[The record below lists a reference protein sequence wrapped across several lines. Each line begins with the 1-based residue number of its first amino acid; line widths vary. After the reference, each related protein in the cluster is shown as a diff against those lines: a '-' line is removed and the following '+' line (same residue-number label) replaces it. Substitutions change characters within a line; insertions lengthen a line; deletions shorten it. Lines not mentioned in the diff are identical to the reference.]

1 MLYYLTMST
10 THFPRTKLPLIVGLT
25 GNIGTGKSTVLRYLA
40 QKGAHVVDA
49 DKLTHRAQLPDGPA
63 YPAIVE
69 AFGKEILN
77 EDGSINRPA
86 LGKLVFSDA
95 AKLAQ
100 LERIVHPAVFL
111 LAQQEI
117 ASTAA
122 PVIILEAIKLLESN
136 NIVRLCNEIWVITA
150 SEETQIARLM
160 ASRGMSRQEA
170 QQRMANQSS
179 QTEKVKRAHRVIDND
194 GDTEKLYEQLDRIWS
209 ELPTS

>member
-1 MLYYLTMST
+1 MST
-10 THFPRTKLPLIVGLT
+10 THVPRTKLPLIVGLT

-86 LGKLVFSDA
+86 LGKVVFSDA

-117 ASTAA
+117 ASTDA

-170 QQRMANQSS
+170 QQRMANQSP

-209 ELPTS
+209 EISSPNSERV

>member
-1 MLYYLTMST
+1 MST
-10 THFPRTKLPLIVGLT
+10 THVPRTKLPLIVGLT

-86 LGKLVFSDA
+86 LGKVVFSDA

-117 ASTAA
+117 DSTDA

-170 QQRMANQSS
+170 QQRMANQSP

-209 ELPTS
+209 EISSPNSKRV

>member
-1 MLYYLTMST
+1 MST
-10 THFPRTKLPLIVGLT
+10 THVPRTKLPLIVGLT

-86 LGKLVFSDA
+86 LGKVVFSDA

-117 ASTAA
+117 DSTDA

-170 QQRMANQSS
+170 QQRMANQSP

-209 ELPTS
+209 EISSPNSERV

>member
-1 MLYYLTMST
+1 MST
-10 THFPRTKLPLIVGLT
+10 THVPRTKLPLIVGLT

-86 LGKLVFSDA
+86 LGKVVFSDA

-117 ASTAA
+117 ASTDA

-209 ELPTS
+209 EISSPQ